1 LLKPDSGIMLQQ
13 QPSARRLRGALAV
26 VVVVMAWIPT
36 ASPSPFDFGRRRH
49 RRGVPSFAIVGRGGG
64 GGSVDINDA
73 ASLLKDRVPFTTKP
87 RGGAR
92 TASTDNKASSSVE
105 VRSSAGSAPAGT
117 KKNET
122 EDFSNAP
129 VSQVGQVTDREEP
142 LIHNIELLG
151 DILSDIVKSEDPQV
165 HSLFEEFRQYGFD
178 RAAESTSSATTT
190 LEKQQQATVT
200 SEAAA
205 SQSMARALDKMVA
218 RASQLTAKEALG
230 LMRSFSIMLNLVN
243 SAEVQHRQRRIRQRE
258 SAQDAVGGP
267 LPLVEDSVRGTMDA
281 LLAANMATPDQLYQ
295 QLVQQRVE
303 IVLTAHPT
311 EVQRKSLL
319 RKYSQVSELLGY
331 LDRPD
336 LSAFERSSAHSDL
349 QRIISS
355 IWGADEIRRTKPT
368 PQQEAGGGNAVLE
381 SVLWDA
387 VPSYLRKLDAQCRM
401 TLNRRLPIDVVPI
414 KFASWIGGDR
424 DGACNLYKYLPG
436 RAR

>member
-1 LLKPDSGIMLQQ
+1 MMVGL
-13 QPSARRLRGALAV
+13 
-26 VVVVMAWIPT
+26 PT
-36 ASPSPFDFGRRRH
+36 ASPSPSPSPFDFGGGRRRH
-49 RRGVPSFAIVGRGGG
+49 RHGLPTFAIVGRGGG
-64 GGSVDINDA
+64 SGLPDIA
-73 ASLLKDRVPFTTKP
+73 ASLTKERVPFTTTP

-92 TASTDNKASSSVE
+92 TTAASTDNKASPSAE
-105 VRSSAGSAPAGT
+105 VRPGANSNAGT
-117 KKNET
+117 KNET

-178 RAAESTSSATTT
+178 RAAESTSSATMTS
-190 LEKQQQATVT
+190 ERQQQLGTEKSA
-200 SEAAA
+200 AAA

-258 SAQDAVGGP
+258 AAQDAVGGP

-319 RKYSQVSELLGY
+319 RKYSQVSELLGF

-349 QRIISS
+349 KRIISS

-401 TLNRRLPIDVVPI
+401 TLHRRLPIDVVPI

-424 DGACNLYKYLPG
+424 DGA
-436 RAR
+436 

>member
-1 LLKPDSGIMLQQ
+1 MLQQ
-13 QPSARRLRGALAV
+13 QPNARRLRAVLLV
-26 VVVVMAWIPT
+26 VVVVMVWIPT
-36 ASPSPFDFGRRRH
+36 ASPAPFDLDSRRH
-49 RRGVPSFAIVGRGGG
+49 GLPSFAIVGRGGG
-64 GGSVDINDA
+64 GSFDGNDA
-73 ASLLKDRVPFTTKP
+73 ASSLKERVPFTTKP

-92 TASTDNKASSSVE
+92 TASTDNKASSSLVE
-105 VRSSAGSAPAGT
+105 ARPTGAPAGT

-190 LEKQQQATVT
+190 LEKQQQATTT

-218 RASQLTAKEALG
+218 RAAQLTAKEALG

-281 LLAANMATPDQLYQ
+281 LLAAHMATPDQLYQ

-401 TLNRRLPIDVVPI
+401 TLHRRLPIDVVPI

-424 DGACNLYKYLPG
+424 DGACNFVGGWLGLQEKSLQ
-436 RAR
+436 ASLTL